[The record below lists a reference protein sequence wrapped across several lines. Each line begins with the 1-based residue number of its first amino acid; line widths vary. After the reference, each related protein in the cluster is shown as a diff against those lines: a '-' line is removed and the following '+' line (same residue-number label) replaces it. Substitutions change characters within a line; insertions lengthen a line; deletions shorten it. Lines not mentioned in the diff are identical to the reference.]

1 MARMVIIQGEGR
13 GSVFELDG
21 DVTIG
26 RSSSNAI
33 QITGAHI
40 SRVHARLLRRGEAY
54 LLRDE
59 GSRNGVF
66 VNGQRVRELA
76 LARGDEIRIGTV
88 VFVYDPAYDVRPA
101 AEGDASVVV
110 TDDNPASTVLIQKV
124 VAAEAGGAAETLI
137 PPGEPDAPLLA
148 RRLKAV
154 YEVTRVLTS
163 SAEPA
168 ELLRRLL
175 DLLLDVFDADRGA
188 ALLVPA
194 GGGELSPEVVVR
206 RHGAQAHIAISR
218 TVLAEVQAR
227 RQAVLSANPE
237 RDPRYEGSQSL
248 ALGTVKAFLCAPL
261 IGASGFRGVLY
272 VDTQRP
278 VASFTEGDLQLL
290 THVAA
295 QTAGALE
302 NVTGFA
308 RAREENVALRRRIQ
322 EDLALVGDSPLMRL
336 VLDRVRRVAE
346 TDSTVLVTGET
357 GTGKELVARAIHFA
371 SARRARPFLPVDCSA
386 MSETLLESE
395 LFGHEKGAFTGAD
408 QAKPGKFELA
418 GGGTLFLDEVGNMTP
433 AIQSKLLRV
442 LEERKYTR
450 VGGVRVLSADVR
462 IVAATNCDLE
472 QAVRRGTFRQDL
484 YFRLAVVPVDLPPLR
499 DRREDIPALA
509 RHFLDRFS
517 AGMGRGPRELSPA
530 ALAALAARDWPGN
543 VRELRNVIERAV
555 VLSDAAVLG
564 PEHVAGAGS
573 SARVPAP
580 GAQVAAAGDADLSLP
595 DRIRA
600 IEIETIRRALDR
612 ARGNKSEAARLLRI
626 SRPTLDKK
634 LKDHGLSV

>member
-26 RSSSNAI
+26 RASSNAI

-59 GSRNGVF
+59 GSRNGVL
-66 VNGQRVRELA
+66 VNGRRVRELA
-76 LARGDEIRIGTV
+76 LARGDEIQIGTV
-88 VFVYDPAYDVRPA
+88 VLVYDPAYDMRPA
-101 AEGDASVVV
+101 ADGDASVVV

-124 VAAEAGGAAETLI
+124 VPAEAEGTAEALI
-137 PPGEPDAPLLA
+137 PPGATDAALLA

-163 SAEPA
+163 TPEPT
-168 ELLRRLL
+168 ELMRRLL
-175 DLLLDVFDADRGA
+175 DLLLGVFEADRGA
-188 ALLVPA
+188 ALLVPV
-194 GGGELSPEVVVR
+194 GGGELVPEVVVR
-206 RHGAQAHIAISR
+206 RQGAQAHIAISR

-227 RQAVLSANPE
+227 RQAVLSANAE
-237 RDPRYEGSQSL
+237 SDPRFGASQSL

-261 IGASGFRGVLY
+261 LNGARFLGVLY
-272 VDTQRP
+272 FDSQRP
-278 VASFTEGDLQLL
+278 VNPFSEGDLPLL

-295 QTAGALE
+295 QAAGALD
-302 NVTGFA
+302 NATGFA

-322 EDLALVGDSPLMRL
+322 EDLALVGDSARMRQ
-336 VLDRVRRVAE
+336 VLDRVQRVAE

-371 SARRARPFLPVDCSA
+371 SVRRGRPFLPVDCSA

-408 QAKPGKFELA
+408 QLKPGKFELA
-418 GGGTLFLDEVGNMTP
+418 GGGTLFLDEVGNMSP
-433 AIQSKLLRV
+433 ATQSKLLRV
-442 LEERKYTR
+442 LEERKFTR
-450 VGGVRVLSADVR
+450 VGGVRVLTADCR
-462 IVAATNCDLE
+462 IVAATNCNLE
-472 QAVRRGTFRQDL
+472 QAVRTGAFRQDL
-484 YFRLAVVPVDLPPLR
+484 YFRLAVVPIELPPLR
-499 DRREDIPALA
+499 ERREDVPALA
-509 RHFLDRFS
+509 GHFLARF
-517 AGMGRGPRELSPA
+517 AEGMGRGPLELSA
-530 ALAALAARDWPGN
+530 DALGVLGGRDWPGN
-543 VRELRNVIERAV
+543 VRELRNAIERAV
-555 VLSDAAVLG
+555 VLSTARLLGAEHFVPAGTEAVRRAAS
-564 PEHVAGAGS
+564 AGAGEE
-573 SARVPAP
+573 
-580 GAQVAAAGDADLSLP
+580 ADLSLP

-600 IEIETIRRALDR
+600 IEVEAIRRALER
-612 ARGNKSEAARLLRI
+612 AKGNKSEAARLLHI

-634 LKDHGLSV
+634 LREYGISV